1 VKIAPAMQLARR
13 EALDAAERSGVREG
27 LPPASDYARAIA
39 ARYASGKL
47 TADQA
52 IAYIIKHHELQSTE
66 V

>member
-1 VKIAPAMQLARR
+1 ML
-13 EALDAAERSGVREG
+13 LSVREG
-27 LPPASDYARAIA
+27 LPPVSDYARAIA